1 MWHSLL
7 EQLKNGDLKSIARCI
22 SIIENKVEVYE
33 TLLEQMPLN
42 ASAKTIGIT
51 GAPGA
56 GKSSLT
62 DVLIQSFLPEIKKV
76 AVICIDPSSPFTHG
90 ALLGDRIRMS
100 KWFLDENVFIRS
112 VATRGSLGGLSA
124 TTIELSD
131 VLKAAGY
138 DLIII
143 ETVGVGQ
150 SEIDI
155 ASFADVTVV
164 VLVPES
170 GDEVQTMKAGIMEVG
185 DIFVVNKSDRPGADG
200 FVKNLNL
207 QLSPS
212 LQHKKENITVVKT
225 IATQNEGIE
234 ELKTAI
240 LRKFDEVTGYD
251 NTNRL
256 AEKAYS
262 LISKKRMKDIDMKTL
277 QEKIKADKEFNL
289 YHFIKT
295 YY

>member
-1 MWHSLL
+1 
-7 EQLKNGDLKSIARCI
+7 
-22 SIIENKVEVYE
+22 
-33 TLLEQMPLN
+33 
-42 ASAKTIGIT
+42 
-51 GAPGA
+51 
-56 GKSSLT
+56 
-62 DVLIQSFLPEIKKV
+62 
-76 AVICIDPSSPFTHG
+76 
-90 ALLGDRIRMS
+90 
-100 KWFLDENVFIRS
+100 
-112 VATRGSLGGLSA
+112 
-124 TTIELSD
+124 
-131 VLKAAGY
+131 
-138 DLIII
+138 
-143 ETVGVGQ
+143 
-150 SEIDI
+150 
-155 ASFADVTVV
+155 

-207 QLSPS
+207 QLLPS

-251 NTNRL
+251 NTDRL

-289 YHFIKT
+289 YRFIKT